1 VFGFDLAH
9 IVFDT
14 AFMAWVHPYIVF
26 DILKGMLE
34 PEPFFKPFFNH
45 KIIFRLLFGV
55 YIGVKNGSLNKTA
68 GIFCPL
74 LQTGR
79 RAIACIF
86 RAFRLY
92 ILFYG

>member
-9 IVFDT
+9 IVFDA
-14 AFMAWVHPYIVF
+14 AFMAWVHPYIVL

-45 KIIFRLLFGV
+45 KTIFRLLFGV
-55 YIGVKNGSLNKTA
+55 YIDEKNGSLNKTTW
-68 GIFCPL
+68 IFCPL
-74 LQTGR
+74 LRTGGR
-79 RAIACIF
+79 TIACIF

-92 ILFYG
+92 TLFYG